1 MNFSFTKKKKQVF
14 SLYSSMILNIVLG
27 IVISIITT
35 RYLGPKE
42 YGVFTFLV
50 NLLSIVPVLFTL
62 GVFIATQRLVAH
74 NKYDSIRKELFGAVL
89 VYTLV
94 SSILMTIIIFG
105 YSFFNDMMYKNNL
118 GDIIRIL
125 SPLVIAYQ
133 LQACLENY
141 LAGDNEIEYLS
152 LNRTGPKLIFLLSSF
167 LIITLTTKKLD
178 AFYFNLIQMSGMTA
192 IYIYTIIKLKPQFS
206 NLKKSFSIIYHEV
219 KVYGIHEYTGTIFD
233 VFTDKIAA
241 FTILFFLTS
250 KEVGFYS
257 LSCTIAAPLALISGV
272 VGTTFYKDFAN
283 SNSLP
288 SKPTKVTIALALV
301 SLIAFL
307 LIIGKVILLFY
318 SKAYANVIH
327 LTYITAFG
335 FTLWGIA
342 DYMNRFLGSHGFGKE
357 MRNAAILIGIV
368 NVTGFTGLVFLFG
381 VMGAA
386 ITKLLAGALYL
397 SSMIYYYFKKR
408 EIILK
413 EGFTENI
420 LISEKQINFI
430 TEEVTA

>member
-1 MNFSFTKKKKQVF
+1 MSINFTKKKKQVF

-50 NLLSIVPVLFTL
+50 NLLSIVPILFTF
-62 GVFIATQRLVAH
+62 GIFIATQKLVAH
-74 NKYDSIRKELFGAVL
+74 NNHEGIRKELFGAVL
-89 VYTLV
+89 VYTLA
-94 SSILMTIIIFG
+94 SSIIMTMIIFG
-105 YSFFNDMMYKNNL
+105 YSFIDEMMYKNNL
-118 GDIIRIL
+118 GVIIRIL
-125 SPLVIAYQ
+125 SPLVITYQ

-152 LNRTGPKLIFLLSSF
+152 LNRTGPKLIFVLILF
-167 LIITLTTKKLD
+167 LIVGFTTKKLD
-178 AFYFNLIQMSGMTA
+178 AFYFNIIQVSGMTV
-192 IYIYTIIKLKPQFS
+192 IYLYTVIKLKPQFS

-241 FTILFFLTS
+241 FSILFFLTS

-257 LSCTIAAPLALISGV
+257 LSCTVTAPLALISGV

-288 SKPTKVTIALALV
+288 SKPTKVTVALSV
-301 SLIAFL
+301 ISLIAFL
-307 LIIGKVILLFY
+307 LIIGKIFLLFY
-318 SKAYANVIH
+318 SKAYANVIS
-327 LTYITAFG
+327 LTYVTAFG
-335 FTLWGIA
+335 FTFWGIA
-342 DYMNRFLGSHGFGKE
+342 DFVNRFLGAHGFGKE
-357 MRNAAILIGIV
+357 MRNAAIIIGIS
-368 NVTGFTGLVFLFG
+368 NVVGFTGLVYVFG

-386 ITKLLAGALYL
+386 ITKLLAGLLYL
-397 SSMIYYYFKKR
+397 LTMVYYYFKKR

-413 EGFTENI
+413 
-420 LISEKQINFI
+420 S
-430 TEEVTA
+430 A

>member
-1 MNFSFTKKKKQVF
+1 MFLNITKKKRQIF

-27 IVISIITT
+27 IIISIITT
-35 RYLGPKE
+35 RYMGPKE

-50 NLLSIVPVLFTL
+50 NLLSIVPVLFTF
-62 GVFIATQRLVAH
+62 GVFIAVQRLVAQ
-74 NKYDSIRKELFGAVL
+74 NKNDRIRKELLGAVL

-94 SSILMTIIIFG
+94 SSFLMTIIIFG
-105 YSFFNDMMYKNNL
+105 YSFIDDVLYKNNM
-118 GDIIRIL
+118 GIIIRIL
-125 SPLVIAYQ
+125 SPLVIIYQ
-133 LQACLENY
+133 LQTCLENY
-141 LAGDNEIEYLS
+141 LAGDNEIESLS
-152 LNRTGPKLIFLLSSF
+152 INRTGPKIIFLFFLF
-167 LIITLTTKKLD
+167 LIITLTTKKLE
-178 AFYFNLIQMSGMTA
+178 AFYFNIIQMSGMLA
-192 IYIYTIIKLKPQFS
+192 VYIFTVIKLKPQFG
-206 NLKKSFSIIYHEV
+206 NLKKSLSIIFHEV

-233 VFTDKIAA
+233 VFTDRIAA

-283 SNSLP
+283 SNTLP
-288 SKPTKVTIALALV
+288 SKPTKVTIALSVA

-318 SKAYANVIH
+318 SKAYVNVIH

-342 DYMNRFLGSHGFGKE
+342 DYVNRFLGSHGLGKE
-357 MRNAAILIGIV
+357 MRNAAFLVGV
-368 NVTGFTGLVFLFG
+368 TNVVGFTGLVFLFG

-386 ITKLLAGALYL
+386 ITKLLAGAVYL
-397 SSMIYYYFKKR
+397 SAMVYFYFKKR
-408 EIILK
+408 EVILTK
-413 EGFTENI
+413 SFTEKILTVDNQQK
-420 LISEKQINFI
+420 LIS
-430 TEEVTA
+430 EEVTA